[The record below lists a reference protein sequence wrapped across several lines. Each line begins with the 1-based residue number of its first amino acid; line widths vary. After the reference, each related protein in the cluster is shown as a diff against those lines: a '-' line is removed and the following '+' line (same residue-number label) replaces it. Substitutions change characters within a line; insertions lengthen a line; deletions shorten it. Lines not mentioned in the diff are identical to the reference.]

1 MGGTHPMMTIDL
13 TLQARIA
20 RAADE
25 VAVAFSVRSA
35 SPYVSMMLSADSD
48 VLAVALAAESLHVTQ
63 PRLHTMQE
71 SVSQIILP
79 EQLLLHFS

>member
-1 MGGTHPMMTIDL
+1 MMTIYL

-35 SPYVSMMLSADSD
+35 SPYMSIMLSADND
-48 VLAVALAAESLHVTQ
+48 VLAIALEAESLHVTQ
-63 PRLHTMQE
+63 ARVYIMPE
-71 SVSQIILP
+71 SVSQNILP
-79 EQLLLHFS
+79 

>member
-1 MGGTHPMMTIDL
+1 MMTIYL

-35 SPYVSMMLSADSD
+35 SPYMSMMLSADND
-48 VLAVALAAESLHVTQ
+48 VLAIALEAESLHVTQ
-63 PRLHTMQE
+63 ARVYIMPE
-71 SVSQIILP
+71 SVSQNILP
-79 EQLLLHFS
+79 

>member
-1 MGGTHPMMTIDL
+1 LIMGGTHPMMTIYL

-35 SPYVSMMLSADSD
+35 SPYMSMMLSADND
-48 VLAVALAAESLHVTQ
+48 VLAIALEAESLHVTQ
-63 PRLHTMQE
+63 ARVYIMPE
-71 SVSQIILP
+71 SVSQNILP
-79 EQLLLHFS
+79 

>member
-1 MGGTHPMMTIDL
+1 MGETHPMMTGDL

-20 RAADE
+20 NAADE

-48 VLAVALAAESLHVTQ
+48 ALAVVLAAESLHITQ
-63 PRLHTMQE
+63 ARLHVMQE
-71 SVSQIILP
+71 P
-79 EQLLLHFS
+79 EHTA